1 LELAAVGAA
10 GEGVKRR
17 ERLEAVEVRG
27 NFRSASS
34 GPQLDASVRSAR
46 GSVRDVDY
54 RTLDGQA
61 SLRERKLTFERLSL
75 SAFDGNV
82 VGAGSYDFAKP
93 AAPGFAF
100 RGKLDGVDVGALAS
114 RFAPGGATKMTGR
127 LHGNLDVVGSG
138 AEWPVIRNT
147 LVGNGALEVENG
159 ELKGVN
165 IADSILSSLTGIP
178 GLSKLISSGVRKK
191 HPELFGKRDTVFE
204 TLAGKVT
211 LRDGKALIDELTL
224 ASQDY
229 RLDGKGTFA
238 LDNDLD
244 LALTFTASQSLTK
257 DLLGSIKDLR
267 AFNDTQGRF
276 NLPLR
281 LTGALPNVHPQPDA
295 QYVSERLTG
304 SLVQSGLDALVG
316 KPKHSKSGAQGE
328 PNQPAPQSDPTE
340 ELIRQGLDSLLH
352 KGRK

>member
-1 LELAAVGAA
+1 M
-10 GEGVKRR
+10 
-17 ERLEAVEVRG
+17 
-27 NFRSASS
+27 
-34 GPQLDASVRSAR
+34 
-46 GSVRDVDY
+46 
-54 RTLDGQA
+54 
-61 SLRERKLTFERLSL
+61 
-75 SAFDGNV
+75 AFGGNV
-82 VGAGSYDFAKP
+82 SGAGHYDFAKP

-100 RGKLDGVDVGALAS
+100 RGKLDGVDVGALAA
-114 RFAPGGATKMTGR
+114 RFAPGSAAKMTGR

-138 AEWPVIRNT
+138 AEWRVIRDT
-147 LVGNGALEVENG
+147 LVGDGALQVEDG

-204 TLAGKVT
+204 TLAGKLT

-224 ASQDY
+224 AAQDY
-229 RLDGKGTFA
+229 RLDGKGSFA

-244 LALTFTASQSLTK
+244 LGLTFTASQSLTK
-257 DLLGSIKDLR
+257 DLLGSTKQLH

-281 LTGALPNVHPQPDA
+281 LTGSLPNVHPEPDT

-316 KPKHSKSGAQGE
+316 KPKHSKSGAQGDT
-328 PNQPAPQSDPTE
+328 NQPAPQSDPTE